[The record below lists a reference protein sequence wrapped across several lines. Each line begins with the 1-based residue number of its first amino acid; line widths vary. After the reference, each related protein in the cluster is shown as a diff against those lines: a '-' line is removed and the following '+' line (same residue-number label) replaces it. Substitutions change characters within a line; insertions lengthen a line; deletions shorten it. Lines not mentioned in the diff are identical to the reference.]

1 MLILPPSVHIYL
13 AADPADMRRGFD
25 GLSYLVREFLGAD
38 PLSGHLFVFHNRRRD
53 RVKVLYWDRSGYA
66 LFYKRLEKGRFHFPE
81 VSGSQV
87 EIESSDLILLLE
99 GIELAGSRRRKRFVP
114 SNSSEEVKSFEKERY

>member
-38 PLSGHLFVFHNRRRD
+38 PLCGHLFVFHNRRRD

-99 GIELAGSRRRKRFVP
+99 GIELAGSRRRRRFIP
-114 SNSSEEVKSFEKERY
+114 A